1 MHPFHSSSVSKKKL
15 IPPRSRGANNFE
27 GDCDDEGT
35 LFSVASYNL
44 TTNKEALA
52 YIQSNYLLGS
62 TDAEIATL
70 ALHCISECLIKP
82 KELY

>member
-1 MHPFHSSSVSKKKL
+1 MILLRWP
-15 IPPRSRGANNFE
+15 GADNGQ

-70 ALHCISECLIKP
+70 ALHYPQDPTQGSPFDTGSQSLR
-82 KELY
+82 